1 MATAT
6 APGPAVRRLAVV
18 GGADRG
24 GAGWLF
30 STSPVLVAGLGA
42 VVMVGLVDD
51 RIALVVVGALELVA
65 FVIVLEELV
74 GALVAAVGRLVTTR
88 GRVAATGLVA
98 V

>member
-1 MATAT
+1 
-6 APGPAVRRLAVV
+6 
-18 GGADRG
+18 
-24 GAGWLF
+24 
-30 STSPVLVAGLGA
+30 
-42 VVMVGLVDD
+42 MVGLVDD